1 MKKCEHDP
9 QVLLAVARMFWS
21 ERRINKARE
30 WFKKCTKIDPD
41 FGDGWAFRRRF
52 EDAHGTEGSLMFWKM
67 ILINNFSSITR
78 SNKRV
83 LEGGAKARRAL
94 VQDF

>member
-1 MKKCEHDP
+1 M
-9 QVLLAVARMFWS
+9 LLAVARMFWS

-52 EDAHGTEGSLMFWKM
+52 EDAHGTEGILKM
-67 ILINNFSSITR
+67 L
-78 SNKRV
+78 
-83 LEGGAKARRAL
+83 
-94 VQDF
+94 

>member
-52 EDAHGTEGSLMFWKM
+52 EDAHGTEGF
-67 ILINNFSSITR
+67 LIFPETEIY
-78 SNKRV
+78 
-83 LEGGAKARRAL
+83 
-94 VQDF
+94 QPF